1 MQNRPFCRLPLPWV
15 CRVVALLAIAVALW
29 RAASTID
36 RFNNVVDEPY
46 HLGSAACLYRDG
58 KHTAGVQHPPLA
70 RLVAGVPLWLHNQ
83 VPQEAASRTV
93 IGPGETYDVG
103 TRVLFA
109 DGQDY
114 WATLR
119 RSRLA
124 MLVFLPVAL
133 VYLYLMARWAADEVC
148 AALAVAFCS
157 LDPTVLAHAPL
168 VTTDMPAC
176 ALFLASIYH
185 GARWASGQRIS
196 QALAAGGA
204 AGLAIGTKFSLIIV
218 APALVLMVLLQPV
231 GVLFSTERGRWSL
244 YLRRL
249 PPLRQMAIV
258 LVMSFLSLWMLY
270 LFDIGPIADQR
281 IFVGKS
287 EWEALPGW
295 FKTMPLPMPSF
306 ILGLMEL
313 YGHNRFGHLAYLNGD
328 IGLHGWWWYF
338 PEVIALK
345 MPSAALLAL
354 VLAVIAAAC
363 RRSKAINASLFLL
376 LLPAGLFFLA
386 ALSARIN
393 IGIRHILPVL
403 PVIYLFIAIQL
414 KHARWRIV
422 AAVLLAATAAQTIPA
437 HPNYLGYFNEI
448 AGGSQGAE
456 RYVLDSNLDWGQ
468 DIAQLAE
475 WLNAP
480 EQAGR
485 PYALR
490 LFAYPE
496 EDLVKVLG
504 LDPDALHRP
513 PTGLVAV
520 SKNVRH
526 GLVGATIIDRGA
538 RIELPDYSW
547 LARYPV
553 VKHIGTSIDV
563 YEVDSQVEPEPGE
576 RESIRPDQVQG
587 SRNSGEWSTGPA

>member
-1 MQNRPFCRLPLPWV
+1 MSLIRQGSMPSGPFWRPPLQWV
-15 CRVVALLAIAVALW
+15 CRIVASLAVAVALW

-46 HLGSAACLYRDG
+46 HIGSAACLYRNG

-83 VPQEAASRTV
+83 LPEEAAGATV
-93 IGPGETYDVG
+93 IGPGETDEVG
-103 TRVLFA
+103 ARVLFA
-109 DGQDY
+109 DPHDY
-114 WATLR
+114 WPTLR

-124 MLVFLPVAL
+124 MLVFLPLAL
-133 VYLYLMARWAADEVC
+133 VYLYLMARWVADEV
-148 AALAVAFCS
+148 AAAFAVAFCS
-157 LDPTVLAHAPL
+157 LDPTFLAHAPL
-168 VTTDMPAC
+168 VATDMPAC
-176 ALFLASIYH
+176 ALFLASIYQ
-185 GARWASGQRIS
+185 GARWVWEQRIG
-196 QALAAGGA
+196 QALVAGGVL
-204 AGLAIGTKFSLIIV
+204 GLAIGTKFSLIV
-218 APALVLMVLLQPV
+218 VGPALVLMMLLRPV
-231 GVLFSTERGRWSL
+231 AVLFSTARGRWSL
-244 YLRRL
+244 YLQRL
-249 PPLRQMAIV
+249 PPPRQIGIV
-258 LVMSFLSLWMLY
+258 LTMSFLSLWMLY
-270 LFDIGPIADQR
+270 LFDIGSIEDQR
-281 IFVGKS
+281 IFVNKS

-345 MPSAALLAL
+345 LPVAALLAL
-354 VLAVIAAAC
+354 VLAVVVAVRTNVKAADA
-363 RRSKAINASLFLL
+363 RVVLL
-376 LLPAGLFFLA
+376 LLPAALFFIA
-386 ALSARIN
+386 AMCARIN
-393 IGIRHILPVL
+393 IGIRHVLPVV
-403 PVIYLFIAIQL
+403 PVIYLFIAVQL
-414 KHARWRIV
+414 RQARWCTV
-422 AAVLLAATAAQTIPA
+422 AAVLLAATAVRTIPA

-448 AGGSQGAE
+448 AGGSRGAE

-475 WLNAP
+475 WLNSP
-480 EQAGR
+480 ERAGR

-490 LFAYPE
+490 LFAYPQ
-496 EDLVKVLG
+496 EDLVKALG

-513 PTGLVAV
+513 PQGLVAV
-520 SKNVRH
+520 SKNVRF

-547 LARYPV
+547 LTRYPV

-563 YEVDSQVEPEPGE
+563 YEVD
-576 RESIRPDQVQG
+576 
-587 SRNSGEWSTGPA
+587 